1 MTVFIHEPD
10 GADEPTIWVLEGG
23 NTDKYQYTHLF
34 SRVDLDPDA
43 RRFWPDVVARMTG
56 TTIHADVDRDALAR
70 TARDAFA
77 NGWRTASPGST
88 AWPQVVDAIL
98 AALTGVPHD

>member
-1 MTVFIHEPD
+1 MTTYFEASD
-10 GADEPTIWVLEGG
+10 GHGESTLWAVEGNRHAIPAMRQSDVTPG
-23 NTDKYQYTHLF
+23 
-34 SRVDLDPDA
+34 V
-43 RRFWPDVVARMTG
+43 WPDVVARMTG